1 MITRRHALTS
11 ASPGTQREL
20 LSLHYGSPDSGAKAF
35 IQASLHADEVPAML
49 VAHHLRGRLAELEAA
64 GLLRGEIVL
73 LPFANPLG
81 LAQRLLFGTVGRF
94 ELGSGSNFNR
104 HYADLAPAV
113 AARVAGKLTGRITD
127 DVAMIRA
134 ALRAACAELPA
145 DSELASLRRL
155 LLGLAI
161 DADLVLDLHS
171 DNEAVLHLYTGTAQ
185 WPDVE
190 PLARLMGAQ
199 VTLLADESGDEPFD
213 EACSTFWPRLARRL
227 TADTGAAVELPQA
240 CIAVTVELR
249 GETDVDH
256 GLARHDAEALLDYL
270 ALRGFIDAEP
280 RALPPPRGD
289 ARPLAG
295 CLPVK
300 ATGSGVV
307 VWLRAPGEQVRRG
320 ELIAELVDP
329 LSGTVTPLASPTDGL
344 LFARELRRFAQAG
357 DRLAKVAG
365 IEAVR
370 SGKLLSA

>member
-1 MITRRHALTS
+1 MISRRHLLTC
-11 ASPGTQREL
+11 ASPGAQREL
-20 LSLHYGSPDSGAKAF
+20 LSLHYGNPGGGPKAF

-49 VAHHLRGRLAELEAA
+49 VAHHLRGHLAELEAA
-64 GLLRGEIVL
+64 GRLRGEIVL
-73 LPFANPLG
+73 LPFANPIG
-81 LAQRLLFGTVGRF
+81 LAQRLLFGGVGRF

-104 HYADLAPAV
+104 QYADLAPPV
-113 AARVAGKLTGRITD
+113 AARVAGRLTGRD
-127 DVAMIRA
+127 AEDVALIRA
-134 ALRAACAELPA
+134 ELRAACAALPA
-145 DSELASLRRL
+145 DSELESLRRL

-171 DNEAVLHLYTGTAQ
+171 DNEAVLHLYTGSAQ
-185 WPDVE
+185 WPEVE
-190 PLARLMGAQ
+190 PLARLLGAQ

-213 EACSTFWPRLARRL
+213 EACSTLWPRLARRL
-227 TADTGAAVELPQA
+227 SADTGTTIELPQA

-256 GLARHDAEALLDYL
+256 GLARQDAEALLDYL
-270 ALRGFIDAEP
+270 ALRGFVDAEP

-295 CLPVK
+295 CMPVK

-307 VWLRAPGEQVRRG
+307 VWLRAPGAQVGRG
-320 ELIAELVDP
+320 DILAELVDP
-329 LSGTVTPLASPTDGL
+329 LSGAVTPLASPTDGL

-365 IEAVR
+365 LEAVR

>member
-1 MITRRHALTS
+1 MISRRHPLAC

-20 LSLHYGSPDSGAKAF
+20 LSLHYGTPGGGPKAF

-49 VAHHLRGRLAELEAA
+49 VAHHLRGRLAELETA
-64 GLLRGEIVL
+64 GRLRGEIVL
-73 LPFANPLG
+73 LPFANPIG
-81 LAQRLLFGTVGRF
+81 LAQRLLFGRVGRF

-104 HYADLAPAV
+104 HYADLAPPV
-113 AARVAGKLTGRITD
+113 AARVAARLTGRVAE
-127 DVAMIRA
+127 DVALVRA
-134 ALRAACAELPA
+134 ELRAACAALPA
-145 DSELASLRRL
+145 DSELESLRRL

-190 PLARLMGAQ
+190 PLARLMGAH

-213 EACSTFWPRLARRL
+213 EACSTVWPRLARRL
-227 TADTGAAVELPQA
+227 SAYTGAAIELPQA

-256 GLARHDAEALLDYL
+256 ELAQQDAEALLDYL
-270 ALRGFIDAEP
+270 ALRGFVDAEP

-295 CLPVK
+295 CLPVM

-307 VWLRAPGEQVRRG
+307 VWLRAPGEQVARG
-320 ELIAELVDP
+320 DVLAELVDP
-329 LSGTVTPLASPTDGL
+329 LSGAVTPLASPADGL
-344 LFARELRRFAQAG
+344 LFARELQRFAQAG
-357 DRLAKVAG
+357 DRLAKVAAV
-365 IEAVR
+365 EAVR

>member
-1 MITRRHALTS
+1 MITCRHLLTC

-20 LSLHYGSPDSGAKAF
+20 LSLHYGSPGSGAKAF

-49 VAHHLRGRLAELEAA
+49 VAHHLRGRLAELEVA

-81 LAQRLLFGTVGRF
+81 LAQRLLFGPIGRF
-94 ELGSGSNFNR
+94 DLGSGSNFNR
-104 HYADLAPAV
+104 HYADLAPVV
-113 AARVAGKLTGRITD
+113 AARVAGRLTGRVAD

-190 PLARLMGAQ
+190 PLARLLGAQ

-213 EACSTFWPRLARRL
+213 EACSTLWPRLARRL
-227 TADTGAAVELPQA
+227 SADTGATVELPQA

-249 GETDVDH
+249 GETDVEH
-256 GLARHDAEALLDYL
+256 ALARQDAEALLDYL
-270 ALRGFIDAEP
+270 ALRGFIAAAP

-300 ATGSGVV
+300 ATCSGVV
-307 VWLRAPGEQVRRG
+307 VWQRAPGEQVRRG
-320 ELIAELVDP
+320 DILAELVDP
-329 LSGTVTPLASPTDGL
+329 LSGTVTPLESPADGL

-365 IEAVR
+365 SEAVR

>member
-1 MITRRHALTS
+1 MIARRHPLTH

-20 LSLHYGSPDSGAKAF
+20 LSLHYGPVGGAKAF

-64 GLLRGEIVL
+64 GRLRGEIVL
-73 LPFANPLG
+73 LPFANPIG
-81 LAQRLLFGTVGRF
+81 LAQRLLFGRIGRF

-104 HYADLAPAV
+104 HYADLTPSV
-113 AARVAGKLTGRITD
+113 AARVAGRLTGRAAE
-127 DVAMIRA
+127 DVALIRA
-134 ALRAACAELPA
+134 ELRAACAALPA
-145 DSELASLRRL
+145 DGELESLRRL

-171 DNEAVLHLYTGTAQ
+171 DKEAVLHLYTGTAQ

-190 PLARLMGAQ
+190 PLARLLGAH
-199 VTLLADESGDEPFD
+199 VTLLADESGDDPFD
-213 EACSTFWPRLARRL
+213 EACSTLWPRLARRL
-227 TADTGAAVELPQA
+227 SRDTGAAVELPQA

-249 GETDVDH
+249 GETDVEH
-256 GLARHDAEALLDYL
+256 GLAQRDAEALLDYL
-270 ALRGFIDAEP
+270 ALRGFVDAEP

-295 CLPVK
+295 CLPVT

-307 VWLRAPGEQVRRG
+307 VWLRAPGDHVSRG
-320 ELIAELVDP
+320 DILAELVDP
-329 LSGTVTPLASPTDGL
+329 LSGAVTPLASPADGL
-344 LFARELRRFAQAG
+344 LLARELRRFAQAG

-365 IEAVR
+365 TEAVR